1 MYLAS
6 VGPLRTP
13 LRRVPGNVVALG
25 IVSLVTDVSAEMVTA
40 ILPLYLVFG
49 LGLNP
54 LQFGLL
60 DGLYAG
66 ATAVLRLAG
75 GHVADRWRRLK
86 TVAGVGYAL
95 SAISKL
101 GFLAA
106 GSTVPAIGA
115 VLAVD
120 RAGKGIR
127 TAPRDALISLSSDPA
142 TLGRSFGVHRALDTI
157 GAFLGPLVATLVL
170 WTSLN
175 NYNAVFVT
183 SFSLATCAVLI
194 LTTFVRDHPHP
205 NPTPLQPDRHP
216 NPTAVQAD
224 RRPDS
229 SAVQADRRPDSSA
242 VQADRRPDSSAVQA
256 DRRPDSSAV
265 RADRRPDPA
274 AAQADHRPNPTVVQ
288 ADRRPDPAVVQAD
301 RRPDPAA
308 QADRRPDSA
317 VVQAGR
323 RPDPA
328 AAQADCLLDPTSA
341 AGEPE
346 PGLVAGRCGE
356 VGKGSVLGLLRDVD
370 FRRCCIW
377 AAGLGLF
384 TITDSFVYL
393 AVQRRWD
400 IGTNL
405 FPLLPLG
412 TAGTFLL
419 LAIPLGRLGDRVGR
433 WKVFLGGHLALI
445 VALLLVCGPAG
456 TWWLVLALH
465 GAFYAATD
473 GVLPAAV
480 GPLLPE
486 NLRAS
491 GLAVLQTGQALAR
504 MAAAVGVGLL
514 WTLWDLRPAL
524 LAITVALLAVTIA
537 AAIFKPLEV
546 RR

>member
-6 VGPLRTP
+6 VGPPRTL

-40 ILPLYLVFG
+40 VLPLYLVFG

-66 ATAVLRLAG
+66 ATAVLRLVG

-115 VLAVD
+115 VLAID

-142 TLGRSFGVHRALDTI
+142 TMGRSFGVHRALDTI

-170 WTSLN
+170 WASLN
-175 NYNAVFVT
+175 DYNSVFVT
-183 SFSLATCAVLI
+183 SFALATCAVI
-194 LTTFVRDHPHP
+194 L
-205 NPTPLQPDRHP
+205 L
-216 NPTAVQAD
+216 A
-224 RRPDS
+224 
-229 SAVQADRRPDSSA
+229 
-242 VQADRRPDSSAVQA
+242 
-256 DRRPDSSAV
+256 
-265 RADRRPDPA
+265 
-274 AAQADHRPNPTVVQ
+274 TVVQ
-288 ADRRPDPAVVQAD
+288 NHTPSSAFVVRA
-301 RRPDPAA
+301 
-308 QADRRPDSA
+308 SA
-317 VVQAGR
+317 V
-323 RPDPA
+323 
-328 AAQADCLLDPTSA
+328 
-341 AGEPE
+341 
-346 PGLVAGRCGE
+346 
-356 VGKGSVLGLLRDVD
+356 GLLKDSG
-370 FRRCCIW
+370 FRRCCVW

-400 IGTNL
+400 IATSL

-433 WKVFLGGHLALI
+433 WKVFVGGHLALV
-445 VALLLVCGPAG
+445 VALLVVCGPVGA
-456 TWWLVLALH
+456 WWLVLALH

-486 NLRAS
+486 DLRAT

-504 MAAAVGVGLL
+504 MAAAVTVGLL
-514 WTLWDLRPAL
+514 WTLWDLKPAL
-524 LAITVALLAVTIA
+524 LAFTLALLAVTIA
-537 AAIFKPLEV
+537 AAVFKPLEV

>member
-25 IVSLVTDVSAEMVTA
+25 LVSLVTDVSAEMVTA

-66 ATAVLRLAG
+66 ATAVLRLVG

-86 TVAGVGYAL
+86 TVAGIGYAL
-95 SAISKL
+95 SAVSKL

-106 GSTVPAIGA
+106 GSAVPAIGA

-127 TAPRDALISLSSDPA
+127 TAPRDALISLSSAPE
-142 TLGRSFGVHRALDTI
+142 TLGRSFGVHRALDTV
-157 GAFLGPLVATLVL
+157 GAFLGPLVATAVL
-170 WTSLN
+170 WASLGD
-175 NYNAVFVT
+175 YDSVFVT
-183 SFSLATCAVLI
+183 SFSLAVCAVLL
-194 LTTFVRDHPHP
+194 LTTFVRDHAAPQLP
-205 NPTPLQPDRHP
+205 
-216 NPTAVQAD
+216 
-224 RRPDS
+224 
-229 SAVQADRRPDSSA
+229 SAPPSA
-242 VQADRRPDSSAVQA
+242 RLAPSRLP
-256 DRRPDSSAV
+256 
-265 RADRRPDPA
+265 
-274 AAQADHRPNPTVVQ
+274 
-288 ADRRPDPAVVQAD
+288 
-301 RRPDPAA
+301 
-308 QADRRPDSA
+308 
-317 VVQAGR
+317 
-323 RPDPA
+323 
-328 AAQADCLLDPTSA
+328 
-341 AGEPE
+341 
-346 PGLVAGRCGE
+346 
-356 VGKGSVLGLLRDVD
+356 VLGLLRDSA
-370 FRRCCIW
+370 FRRSCLW
-377 AAGLGLF
+377 AAALGLF
-384 TITDSFVYL
+384 AITDSFVYL

-400 IGTNL
+400 IGTSL

-419 LAIPLGRLGDRVGR
+419 LAIPLGRLGDRIGR
-433 WKVFLGGHLALI
+433 WKVFLGGHLAL
-445 VALLLVCGPAG
+445 VLALLAVCGPVG
-456 TWWLVLALH
+456 TWWLVLVLH
-465 GAFYAATD
+465 GTFYAATD

-486 NLRAS
+486 HLRAS

-504 MAAAVGVGLL
+504 MAAAVTVGLL
-514 WTLWDLRPAL
+514 WTLWDLRPAI

-537 AAIFKPLEV
+537 AAILKPLEV

>member
-66 ATAVLRLAG
+66 ATAVLRLVG

-86 TVAGVGYAL
+86 TVAGIGYAL

-115 VLAVD
+115 VLAID

-127 TAPRDALISLSSDPA
+127 TAPRDALISVSGPPE
-142 TLGRSFGVHRALDTI
+142 TMGRSFGVHRALDTV
-157 GAFLGPLVATLVL
+157 GAFLGPLVATAVL
-170 WTSLN
+170 WASLN
-175 NYNAVFVT
+175 DYNSVFVT
-183 SFSLATCAVLI
+183 SFCLAACAVILLATL
-194 LTTFVRDHPHP
+194 VRDR
-205 NPTPLQPDRHP
+205 TP
-216 NPTAVQAD
+216 
-224 RRPDS
+224 RPS
-229 SAVQADRRPDSSA
+229 
-242 VQADRRPDSSAVQA
+242 
-256 DRRPDSSAV
+256 
-265 RADRRPDPA
+265 PA
-274 AAQADHRPNPTVVQ
+274 
-288 ADRRPDPAVVQAD
+288 
-301 RRPDPAA
+301 
-308 QADRRPDSA
+308 
-317 VVQAGR
+317 
-323 RPDPA
+323 
-328 AAQADCLLDPTSA
+328 
-341 AGEPE
+341 
-346 PGLVAGRCGE
+346 PGQLPVF
-356 VGKGSVLGLLRDVD
+356 GLLRDRD
-370 FRRCCIW
+370 FRRCCLW
-377 AAGLGLF
+377 AAALGLL

-400 IGTNL
+400 ITTSL

-419 LAIPLGRLGDRVGR
+419 LAIPLGRLGDRIGR
-433 WKVFLGGHLALI
+433 WKVFLAGHLALI
-445 VALLLVCGPAG
+445 LALLLICGPTG

-486 NLRAS
+486 HLRAS

-504 MAAAVGVGLL
+504 MAAAVMVGLL
-514 WTLWDLRPAL
+514 WTLWDLRPAI
-524 LAITVALLAVTIA
+524 LAMTLALLAVTIA
-537 AAIFKPLEV
+537 AAVLKPLEV

>member
-66 ATAVLRLAG
+66 ATAVLRLVG

-95 SAISKL
+95 SAVAKL

-170 WTSLN
+170 WASVN

-183 SFSLATCAVLI
+183 SFSLATCAVLV
-194 LTTFVRDHPHP
+194 LTTFVRNHT
-205 NPTPLQPDRHP
+205 PTPPPAQPT
-216 NPTAVQAD
+216 PTETSAQPTPTETSA
-224 RRPDS
+224 RPAPTET
-229 SAVQADRRPDSSA
+229 SARPVPTGTSA
-242 VQADRRPDSSAVQA
+242 RPAPGQGPVTGF
-256 DRRPDSSAV
+256 PD
-265 RADRRPDPA
+265 
-274 AAQADHRPNPTVVQ
+274 H
-288 ADRRPDPAVVQAD
+288 
-301 RRPDPAA
+301 
-308 QADRRPDSA
+308 
-317 VVQAGR
+317 
-323 RPDPA
+323 
-328 AAQADCLLDPTSA
+328 TSA
-341 AGEPE
+341 AGQPE
-346 PGLVAGRCGE
+346 PGMAVGRCGE
-356 VGKGSVLGLLRDVD
+356 VRAGASVLGLLRDAD

-377 AAGLGLF
+377 AASLGLF

-400 IGTNL
+400 IGTNF

-419 LAIPLGRLGDRVGR
+419 LAIPLGRLGDRIGR
-433 WKVFLGGHLALI
+433 WKIFLGGHLALI
-445 VALLLVCGPAG
+445 LALLLVCGPAG

-486 NLRAS
+486 HLRAS

-524 LAITVALLAVTIA
+524 LSITAALLAVTIA

>member
-13 LRRVPGNVVALG
+13 LRRVAAKVPGNVVALG

-66 ATAVLRLAG
+66 ATAVLRLVG

-86 TVAGVGYAL
+86 TVAGFGYAL
-95 SAISKL
+95 SALSKL

-115 VLAVD
+115 VLAID

-127 TAPRDALISLSSDPA
+127 TAPRDALISLSSDPS
-142 TLGRSFGVHRALDTI
+142 TMGRSFGVHRALDTI

-170 WTSLN
+170 WASLN
-175 NYNAVFVT
+175 DYNSVFVT
-183 SFSLATCAVLI
+183 SFALGTCGVILLAA
-194 LTTFVRDHPHP
+194 FVRDHSP
-205 NPTPLQPDRHP
+205 
-216 NPTAVQAD
+216 
-224 RRPDS
+224 
-229 SAVQADRRPDSSA
+229 
-242 VQADRRPDSSAVQA
+242 
-256 DRRPDSSAV
+256 
-265 RADRRPDPA
+265 PA
-274 AAQADHRPNPTVVQ
+274 
-288 ADRRPDPAVVQAD
+288 
-301 RRPDPAA
+301 
-308 QADRRPDSA
+308 
-317 VVQAGR
+317 
-323 RPDPA
+323 
-328 AAQADCLLDPTSA
+328 PTSRA
-341 AGEPE
+341 LPM
-346 PGLVAGRCGE
+346 L
-356 VGKGSVLGLLRDVD
+356 SLLRDPD
-370 FRRCCIW
+370 FRWCCLW
-377 AAGLGLF
+377 AAALGLF

-400 IGTNL
+400 ISTSL

-419 LAIPLGRLGDRVGR
+419 LAVPLGRLGDRIGR

-445 VALLLVCGPAG
+445 VALLFVCGPVGA
-456 TWWLVLALH
+456 WWLVLALH
-465 GAFYAATD
+465 GVFYAATD

-504 MAAAVGVGLL
+504 MAAAVTVGLL

-524 LAITVALLAVTIA
+524 LVFALALLAVTIA
-537 AAIFKPLEV
+537 AALFQPAALLKPLEV

>member
-75 GHVADRWRRLK
+75 GHAADRWRRLK

-95 SAISKL
+95 SAVSKL

-115 VLAVD
+115 VLALD

-127 TAPRDALISLSSDPA
+127 TAPRDALISLSSDPSA
-142 TLGRSFGVHRALDTI
+142 QGRSFGVHRTLDTV
-157 GAFLGPLVATLVL
+157 GAFLGPLTAALIL
-170 WTSLN
+170 WTTFN
-175 NYNAVFVT
+175 NYNSVFVT
-183 SFSLATCAVLI
+183 SFTLATCGLI
-194 LTTFVRDHPHP
+194 LLTTFVQNH
-205 NPTPLQPDRHP
+205 TPP
-216 NPTAVQAD
+216 
-224 RRPDS
+224 
-229 SAVQADRRPDSSA
+229 
-242 VQADRRPDSSAVQA
+242 
-256 DRRPDSSAV
+256 
-265 RADRRPDPA
+265 PA
-274 AAQADHRPNPTVVQ
+274 AARPKGGS
-288 ADRRPDPAVVQAD
+288 R
-301 RRPDPAA
+301 
-308 QADRRPDSA
+308 
-317 VVQAGR
+317 
-323 RPDPA
+323 
-328 AAQADCLLDPTSA
+328 PTS
-341 AGEPE
+341 
-346 PGLVAGRCGE
+346 
-356 VGKGSVLGLLRDVD
+356 GSVLGLLRDTD
-370 FRRCCIW
+370 FRRCCVW
-377 AAGLGLF
+377 AAALGLF

-393 AVQRRWD
+393 AIQRRWD
-400 IGTNL
+400 VGTSV

-419 LAIPLGRLGDRVGR
+419 LAIPLGRLGDRIGR
-433 WKVFLGGHLALI
+433 WKVFLAGHLALI
-445 VALLLVCGPAG
+445 LALLIVCGPLG

-465 GAFYAATD
+465 GVFYAATD

-491 GLAVLQTGQALAR
+491 GLSVLQTGQALAR
-504 MAAAVGVGLL
+504 MTAAVTVGLL
-514 WTLWDLRPAL
+514 WTLWDLRPAI
-524 LAITVALLAVTIA
+524 LAFALALLAVTIA
-537 AAIFKPLEV
+537 AAVFKPLEV